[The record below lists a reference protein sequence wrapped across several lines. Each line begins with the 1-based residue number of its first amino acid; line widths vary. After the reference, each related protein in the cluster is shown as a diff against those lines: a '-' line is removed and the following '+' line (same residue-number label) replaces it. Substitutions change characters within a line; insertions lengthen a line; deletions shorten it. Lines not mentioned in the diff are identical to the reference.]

1 MNKTEF
7 LLCLEKKLAALS
19 PQEIEV
25 TQGFY
30 SEMIDDRIEDGMS
43 EENAVAA
50 IGDID
55 TIAQNT
61 LLEQPLPTLMKA
73 KIQPK
78 AGLKL
83 WEIVLIVLGFP
94 LWFPLVAAFFIVI
107 VAVYV
112 SVWAVIISLFVAVAA
127 FAISGLTGLISL
139 LFAQSFPAGLLMFGL
154 SLICIGIAVL
164 AFFGVTKLSFWLIG
178 LTRRFLRWVKSLFIK
193 KERV

>member
-7 LLCLEKKLAALS
+7 LLSLEQKLVAL
-19 PQEIEV
+19 PQNEITV

-30 SEMIDDRIEDGMS
+30 SEMIDDRMEDGMS

-55 TIAQNT
+55 TIVQNT
-61 LLEQPLPTLMKA
+61 LLEMPLPTLMKA

-78 AGLKL
+78 AGLKI

-94 LWFPLVAAFFIVI
+94 LWFPLVAAFFVVI
-107 VAVYV
+107 LSVYV
-112 SVWAVIISLFVAVAA
+112 SVWAVIISLYASVAA
-127 FAISGLTGLISL
+127 FVISGVAGIITL
-139 LFAQSFPAGLLMFGL
+139 LFAQSFPAGLMMFGL
-154 SLICIGIAVL
+154 SLICIGIGVL
-164 AFFGVTKLSFWLIG
+164 AFFGVTKLSIWLIS

-193 KERV
+193 KELV

>member
-7 LLCLEKKLAALS
+7 LLSLEQKLVAL
-19 PQEIEV
+19 PQNEIEV

-30 SEMIDDRIEDGMS
+30 SEMIDDRMEDGMS

-55 TIAQNT
+55 TIVQNT
-61 LLEQPLPTLMKA
+61 LLEMPLPTLMKA

-78 AGLKL
+78 AGLKI

-94 LWFPLVAAFFIVI
+94 LWFPLLAAFFVI
-107 VAVYV
+107 ILSVYV
-112 SVWAVIISLFVAVAA
+112 SVWAVIISLYASVAA
-127 FAISGLTGLISL
+127 FVLSGVAGILSL

-154 SLICIGIAVL
+154 SLICIGIGVL
-164 AFFGVTKLSFWLIG
+164 AFFGVTKLSIWLIG
-178 LTRRFLRWVKSLFIK
+178 LTGRFLRWVKSLFIK
-193 KERV
+193 KELI

>member
-7 LLCLEKKLAALS
+7 LLSLEQKLVAL
-19 PQEIEV
+19 PQNEIEV

-30 SEMIDDRIEDGMS
+30 SEMIDDRMEDGMS

-55 TIAQNT
+55 TIVQNT
-61 LLEQPLPTLMKA
+61 LLEMPLPTLMKA

-78 AGLKL
+78 AGLKI

-94 LWFPLVAAFFIVI
+94 LWFPLLAAFFVI
-107 VAVYV
+107 ILSVYV
-112 SVWAVIISLFVAVAA
+112 SVWAVIISLYASVAA
-127 FAISGLTGLISL
+127 FVLSGVAGILSL

-154 SLICIGIAVL
+154 SLICIGIGVL
-164 AFFGVTKLSFWLIG
+164 AFFGVTKLSKWLIG
-178 LTRRFLRWVKSLFIK
+178 LTGRFLRWVKSLFIK
-193 KERV
+193 KELV

>member
-7 LLCLEKKLAALS
+7 LLSLEKKLVAL
-19 PQEIEV
+19 PQSEIEV

-30 SEMIDDRIEDGMS
+30 SEMIDDRIEDGMN

-50 IGDID
+50 IGDLD
-55 TIAQNT
+55 TIVQNT
-61 LLEQPLPTLMKA
+61 LLELPLPTLMKA

-94 LWFPLVAAFFIVI
+94 LWFPLVVAFFVVI
-107 VAVYV
+107 LAVYV
-112 SVWAVIISLFVAVAA
+112 SIWAVIISLYASVAA
-127 FAISGLTGLISL
+127 FAVSGVAGIISL

-154 SLICIGIAVL
+154 SLISIGISVL
-164 AFFGVTKLSFWLIG
+164 AFFGVTTLSIWLIG
-178 LTRRFLRWVKSLFIK
+178 LTRRFIRFVKSLFIT
-193 KERV
+193 KEII

>member
-7 LLCLEKKLAALS
+7 LLSLEKKLVAL
-19 PQEIEV
+19 PQSEIEV

-50 IGDID
+50 IGDLD
-55 TIAQNT
+55 TIVQNT
-61 LLEQPLPTLMKA
+61 LLELPLPTLMKA

-94 LWFPLVAAFFIVI
+94 LWFPLVVAFFVVI
-107 VAVYV
+107 LAVYV
-112 SVWAVIISLFVAVAA
+112 SIWAVIISLYASVTA
-127 FAISGLTGLISL
+127 FAVSGVAGIISL

-154 SLICIGIAVL
+154 SLICIGISVL
-164 AFFGVTKLSFWLIG
+164 AFFGVTTLSIWLIG
-178 LTRRFLRWVKSLFIK
+178 LTRRFIRFVKSLFIT
-193 KERV
+193 KEII

>member
-7 LLCLEKKLAALS
+7 LLSLEKKLVAL
-19 PQEIEV
+19 PPKEIEV

-30 SEMIDDRIEDGMS
+30 AEMIDDRIEDGMG
-43 EENAVAA
+43 EEEAVAA

-55 TIAQNT
+55 TIVQNT
-61 LLEQPLPTLMKA
+61 LLELPLPTLMKA

-83 WEIVLIVLGFP
+83 WEIVLMVLGFP
-94 LWFPLVAAFFIVI
+94 LWFPLLAAFFIVI
-107 VAVYV
+107 LAVYV
-112 SVWAVIISLFVAVAA
+112 SVWAVIISLYASVAA
-127 FAISGLTGLISL
+127 FVLSGVAGIFSL

-154 SLICIGIAVL
+154 SLICIGIGVL
-164 AFFGVTKLSFWLIG
+164 AFFGVTKLSVWLIS

-193 KERV
+193 KEIV

>member
-7 LLCLEKKLAALS
+7 LLSLEKKLVAL
-19 PQEIEV
+19 PPNEIEV

-43 EENAVAA
+43 EEDAVAA

-55 TIAQNT
+55 TIVQNT
-61 LLEQPLPTLMKA
+61 LLELPLPTLMKA

-78 AGLKL
+78 TGLKL

-94 LWFPLVAAFFIVI
+94 LWFPLLAAFFVVI
-107 VAVYV
+107 LAVYV
-112 SVWAVIISLFVAVAA
+112 SVWAIIISLYASVAA
-127 FAISGLTGLISL
+127 FVISGVAGIISL
-139 LFAQSFPAGLLMFGL
+139 LFAQSFFAGLFIFGL
-154 SLICIGIAVL
+154 SLICIGIGVL
-164 AFFGVTKLSFWLIG
+164 AFFGVTKLSIWLIS

-193 KERV
+193 KEIV

>member
-7 LLCLEKKLAALS
+7 LLCLEKKLVAL
-19 PQEIEV
+19 PPHEIEV

-55 TIAQNT
+55 TIVQNT
-61 LLEQPLPTLMKA
+61 LLELPLPTLMKA

-78 AGLKL
+78 SGLKL
-83 WEIVLIVLGFP
+83 WEIILIVLGFP

-112 SVWAVIISLFVAVAA
+112 SVWAVIISLFAAVAA
-127 FAISGLTGLISL
+127 FAISGLAGLVSL
-139 LFAQSFPAGLLMFGL
+139 FFAQSFPAGLLMFGL

-193 KERV
+193 KESV

>member
-7 LLCLEKKLAALS
+7 LLSLEKKLVAL
-19 PQEIEV
+19 PQSEIEV

-50 IGDID
+50 IGDLD
-55 TIAQNT
+55 TIVQNT
-61 LLEQPLPTLMKA
+61 LLELPLPTLMKA

-94 LWFPLVAAFFIVI
+94 LWFPLVVAFFVVI
-107 VAVYV
+107 LAVYV
-112 SVWAVIISLFVAVAA
+112 SIWAVIISLYASVAA
-127 FAISGLTGLISL
+127 FAVSGVAGIISL

-154 SLICIGIAVL
+154 SLICIGISVL
-164 AFFGVTKLSFWLIG
+164 AFFGVTTLSIWLIG
-178 LTRRFLRWVKSLFIK
+178 LTRRFIRFVKSLFIT
-193 KERV
+193 KEII